1 MSTGLHRYD
10 PRLRPVGHRQARTP
24 LWIPWWVPAIAIAVL
39 AGTAGMVL
47 AVFPASGVPG
57 RLSLPPAVHAT
68 PGVRPSVSEGVVA
81 EPPVDQGDDQGQGQG
96 QQRGDDQASRSTPR
110 PTSTGIADPPLA
122 PAAGN
127 EAQATPAP
135 LLLPVPSSPPPMVV
149 PSPSPSPTAR
159 GPARPKGLETQSEA
173 RHGGILDAYRAA
185 LLILAAIFADRPGYR
200 EEWRP

>member
-1 MSTGLHRYD
+1 VGVIMRPGLHRYD

-24 LWIPWWVPAIAIAVL
+24 LWIPLWLPALLVILGAPLV
-39 AGTAGMVL
+39 VL

-81 EPPVDQGDDQGQGQG
+81 EPPVDQADG

-110 PTSTGIADPPLA
+110 PTSTGIADPPLG

-127 EAQATPAP
+127 PPDPTPNP
-135 LLLPVPSSPPPMVV
+135 LLLPVPTSPPPKVVV
-149 PSPSPSPTAR
+149 PGPTPSPT
-159 GPARPKGLETQSEA
+159 GPGCGRKPPHPTRSP
-173 RHGGILDAYRAA
+173 RA
-185 LLILAAIFADRPGYR
+185 LTR
-200 EEWRP
+200 

>member
-1 MSTGLHRYD
+1 MSPGLHRYD

-24 LWIPWWVPAIAIAVL
+24 LWIPVWLPALLVILGAPLV
-39 AGTAGMVL
+39 VL

-81 EPPVDQGDDQGQGQG
+81 GESPVDQADG
-96 QQRGDDQASRSTPR
+96 QQRGDDPASRSTPR

-127 EAQATPAP
+127 EAQATPSP
-135 LLLPVPSSPPPMVV
+135 LSLPEPTSPPPMAV
-149 PSPSPSPTAR
+149 PSPSLTPGPTCDRHPPHGKKSP
-159 GPARPKGLETQSEA
+159 RPQVVDVAGHSAVGLS
-173 RHGGILDAYRAA
+173 R
-185 LLILAAIFADRPGYR
+185 
-200 EEWRP
+200 